1 MGSLVVDIL
10 NQVQDDVEV
19 VDWVCSI
26 ERVPSPDPSC
36 LGNSDMFAAP
46 HYVQLR
52 SSLQCHPEVLE
63 GQQGDPRLSFT
74 RGRYPESSSG

>member
-26 ERVPSPDPSC
+26 ERVQSPDPSC
-36 LGNSDMFAAP
+36 IGNSDMFAEP
-46 HYVQLR
+46 NYVQLI
-52 SSLQCHPEVLE
+52 S
-63 GQQGDPRLSFT
+63 
-74 RGRYPESSSG
+74 